1 MKRSLYV
8 YNNGDLKRKDNTLQF
23 TSYEGEKRDI
33 PIERINDIYVMS
45 EMTFNTAFINYI
57 SQYGIPIHFFNYYN
71 FYTGSYYPKES
82 LLAGQLL
89 VKQVEHYTD
98 YEKRIEIARKFINAA
113 ADNIYR
119 NLRYYNSRGKELSEF
134 MNEVDHL
141 RKKIPKAKAVDE
153 LMGIEGNIRR
163 YYYTAWNEIVN
174 QEIQFEKR
182 VMHPPDNMI
191 NSLISFVNSLIYSK
205 TLSEIYHTQLNPT
218 ISYLHEPG
226 ARRYSLCLDLSEVFK
241 PLIGDRLI
249 FSLLN
254 RKQITEDSFTKEL
267 NFLHLKKEASKL
279 IVTEFEDRLKTT
291 IMHKELGKKVS
302 YQYLMRLEAYK
313 LIKHLIGEKEYEGF
327 KIWWQFMYVVLVYD
341 ISQIEN
347 GQKRWSR
354 VFKICKKYLSHIQN
368 SVFEGEI
375 SKVQLVQLQQEL
387 KPYVD
392 KDLDSVI
399 IFKSRHE
406 RWLDKEF
413 WGKEEDKTSFLI

>member
-89 VKQVEHYTD
+89 VKQVEHYTNG
-98 YEKRIEIARKFINAA
+98 EKRIEIARKFINAA

-141 RKKIPKAKAVDE
+141 RKKIPKAEAVDE

-327 KIWWQFMYVVLVYD
+327 KIWW
-341 ISQIEN
+341 
-347 GQKRWSR
+347 
-354 VFKICKKYLSHIQN
+354 
-368 SVFEGEI
+368 
-375 SKVQLVQLQQEL
+375 
-387 KPYVD
+387 
-392 KDLDSVI
+392 
-399 IFKSRHE
+399 
-406 RWLDKEF
+406 
-413 WGKEEDKTSFLI
+413 